1 MGASR
6 PTVHQMVRAI
16 KTGTTRQLGYSI
28 FQTSYYD
35 HVIRGPRDYDEIL
48 QYIQNNPAKWHL
60 DRSYI
65 SDGEEH
71 P

>member
-1 MGASR
+1 MGHPNQTIPA
-6 PTVHQMVRAI
+6 MVRAI
-16 KTGTTRQLGYSI
+16 KTGTNRHLGHSI

-35 HVIRGPRDYDEIL
+35 HVIRDQRDYDTIF
-48 QYIQNNPAKWHL
+48 QYIQKNPAKWPH
-60 DRSYI
+60 DQFYT